1 MVTEESNSGL
11 DWNNGKESWLQ
22 TPAAIGFII
31 GVALGFIVLLVFL
44 GVSFYACC
52 TKEDSSNEESEEEE
66 EDSGSNSGLDWNA
79 EERSDS
85 GTLCAKSQ
93 IAAADEDLIE
103 VIEEDSKEIEDIV

>member
-11 DWNNGKESWLQ
+11 DWETEESWWQ

-44 GVSFYACC
+44 GVSLYACC
-52 TKEDSSNEESEEEE
+52 TQKDNEDIE
-66 EDSGSNSGLDWNA
+66 EDEGSNSGLDWNEDA
-79 EERSDS
+79 ERSDS
-85 GTLCAKSQ
+85 GTLTAKSQ
-93 IAAADEDLIE
+93 IATDSVADEDLIE

>member
-66 EDSGSNSGLDWNA
+66 DSGSNSGLDWNA
-79 EERSDS
+79 EEERSDS

>member
-11 DWNNGKESWLQ
+11 DWETEESWWR

-44 GVSFYACC
+44 GVSLYACC
-52 TKEDSSNEESEEEE
+52 TQKDNEDIE
-66 EDSGSNSGLDWNA
+66 EDEDSNSGLDWNEDA
-79 EERSDS
+79 ERSDS
-85 GTLCAKSQ
+85 GTLTAKSQ
-93 IAAADEDLIE
+93 IATDSVADEDLIE